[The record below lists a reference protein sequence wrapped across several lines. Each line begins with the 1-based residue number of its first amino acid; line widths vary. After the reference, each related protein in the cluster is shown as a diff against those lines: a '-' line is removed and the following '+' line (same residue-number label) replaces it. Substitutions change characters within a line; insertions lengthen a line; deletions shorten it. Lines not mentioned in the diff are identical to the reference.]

1 MNNFKAFTAKLFIYL
16 FLFICAFPLAVLFLW
31 SIAKRWPWPYLLP
44 QEYSLRGILYMLG
57 PSGGCAAVLCFSVML
72 SIGITIIVLLLSIPA
87 GKALGIYN
95 FKGKSFF
102 KLLLISPIIIPT
114 TAIAMGVHV
123 FFLKLGLANTL
134 AGVILIHIL
143 PCLPYGVLIFS
154 DIYEL
159 IGEKMELQARVLG
172 ANDLQTFL
180 HVTLPIIAP
189 GIVSA
194 GSMIFIVSFSQYFL
208 TFLIGGGNIMTF
220 SIMMFPFIQSG
231 DRAMASSYSIVFIAV
246 SLMLFILVEKL
257 VKSYYKTN
265 KYFYI

>member
-1 MNNFKAFTAKLFIYL
+1 
-16 FLFICAFPLAVLFLW
+16 
-31 SIAKRWPWPYLLP
+31 
-44 QEYSLRGILYMLG
+44 
-57 PSGGCAAVLCFSVML
+57 
-72 SIGITIIVLLLSIPA
+72 
-87 GKALGIYN
+87 
-95 FKGKSFF
+95 
-102 KLLLISPIIIPT
+102 
-114 TAIAMGVHV
+114 
-123 FFLKLGLANTL
+123 
-134 AGVILIHIL
+134 
-143 PCLPYGVLIFS
+143 LIFS

-172 ANDLQTFL
+172 ANALQTFL

-220 SIMMFPFIQSG
+220 SLIMFPFIQSG
-231 DRAMASSYSIVFIAV
+231 DRAMASSYSIVFIEV

>member
-1 MNNFKAFTAKLFIYL
+1 MNTFKAFTAKLTIYL
-16 FLFICAFPLAVLFLW
+16 FLFISAFPLIVLVLW
-31 SIAKRWPWPYLLP
+31 SAAKRWPWPYLLP
-44 QEYSLRGILYMLG
+44 QEFSLRGILYMLSPG
-57 PSGGCAAVLCFSVML
+57 GGCATVLCFSILL

-87 GKALGIYN
+87 GKSLGVYN
-95 FKGKSFF
+95 FKGKGFF
-102 KLLLISPIIIPT
+102 KVVLISPIIIPT
-114 TAIAMGVHV
+114 TAIAMGVQV
-123 FFLKLGLANTL
+123 SFLKIGLANTL

-159 IGEKMELQARVLG
+159 IGERMELQARVLG
-172 ANDLQTFL
+172 ANALQTFL

-220 SIMMFPFIQSG
+220 SLIMFPFIQSG
-231 DRAMASSYSIVFIAV
+231 DRAMASSYSIVFITV
-246 SLMLFILVEKL
+246 SFLLFILVEKL
-257 VKSYYKTN
+257 IKSYYKTN